1 MQPYFDY
8 QDYNRKVYKH
18 QLTKDSNIIGVILL
32 LFMIVM
38 TVISFIAVLAPAL
51 FSNSAD
57 LSFLD
62 DTAFL
67 MILNGLAS
75 IISFFGVS
83 YIYGLTSKNS
93 ICNLFPVEKTPLSI
107 TYLLCTLGLGVCM
120 VANYVSN
127 MLIALFDLVGVDALV
142 EMEYECDSV
151 LDVVLFYVSVSVL
164 PALVEEF
171 AFRGVVLNMLRKYSD
186 SLAILVSGV
195 LFGIMHGNFTQ
206 FPFAL
211 VVGLILGYIAV
222 KTNSLI
228 PGIIIHFLNNAISV
242 TFTLL
247 ETNTN
252 LSDAVVNSI
261 YIIILLIISALA
273 ITSFITLSKNHKGF
287 FKISSTDDTITFK
300 EKVKTV
306 CVSPTIIIFTVFCLM
321 EAVIMLFLEV

>member
-32 LFMIVM
+32 LFTGVM
-38 TVISFIAVLAPAL
+38 TAFSFIAMLIPAI
-51 FSNSAD
+51 FSNSAEM
-57 LSFLD
+57 SFLE
-62 DTAFL
+62 DTTFL
-67 MILNGLAS
+67 MILNGLVS
-75 IISFFGVS
+75 IVAFFGVS
-83 YIYGLTSKNS
+83 VIYGIASKNS
-93 ICNLFPVEKTPLSI
+93 IGNLFPVEKIPLNI

-127 MLIALFDLVGVDALV
+127 ILIALFDLLGTDALV

-151 LDVVLFYVSVSVL
+151 LDIVLFYVSVSVL

-171 AFRGVVLNMLRKYSD
+171 AFRGVVLNVLRKYSD
-186 SLAILVSGV
+186 GLAILVSAV
-195 LFGIMHGNFTQ
+195 LFGLMHGNFTQ
-206 FPFAL
+206 IPFAL
-211 VVGLILGYIAV
+211 VVGLILGYVAV

-252 LSDAVVNSI
+252 LSDAVINSI

-273 ITSFITLSKNHKGF
+273 ITSFVILSNNHKGF
-287 FKISSTDDTITFK
+287 FKIPSADDTILFK

-306 CVSPTIIIFTVFCLM
+306 CVSPTIIIFTVFCFM
-321 EAVIMLFLEV
+321 EAVMMLFLEV

>member
-18 QLTKDSNIIGVILL
+18 QLTKDSNTVGFILL
-32 LFMIVM
+32 LFTGAM
-38 TVISFIAVLAPAL
+38 TVFSFIAMLIPAI

-57 LSFLD
+57 MSFLE
-62 DTAFL
+62 DTAFF
-67 MILNGLAS
+67 MILNGLVS

-83 YIYGLTSKNS
+83 YIYGLFSKNS
-93 ICNLFPVEKTPLSI
+93 LASLFPVEKTPLKI
-107 TYLLCTLGLGVCM
+107 TYLLCSLGLGVCM

-127 MLIALFDLVGVDALV
+127 MLIALFDLFGTDALV
-142 EMEYECDSV
+142 EMEYECNSV
-151 LDVVLFYVSVSVL
+151 LDVILFYVSVSVL

-171 AFRGVVLNMLRKYSD
+171 AFRGVILNILRKYSD
-186 SLAILVSGV
+186 GLAILVSSV
-195 LFGIMHGNFTQ
+195 MFGLMHGNFTQ
-206 FPFAL
+206 IPFAL

-247 ETNTN
+247 ETNTD
-252 LSDAVVNSI
+252 LSDSVINSV
-261 YIIILLIISALA
+261 YIIILLIISALS
-273 ITSFITLSKNHKGF
+273 ITSFITLSKNHRGF
-287 FKISSTDDTITFK
+287 FKIHNADNTITFK

-306 CVSPTIIIFTVFCLM
+306 CISPTIIIFTVFCLM
-321 EAVIMLFLEV
+321 EAVMMLFLEV